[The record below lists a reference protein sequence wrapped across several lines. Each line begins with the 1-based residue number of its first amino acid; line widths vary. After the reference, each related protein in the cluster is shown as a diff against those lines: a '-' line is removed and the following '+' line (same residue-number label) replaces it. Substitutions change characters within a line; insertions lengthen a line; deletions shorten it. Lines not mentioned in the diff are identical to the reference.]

1 MAEPDPEKTR
11 TIALNQAKIEELLKQ
26 RPPADS
32 GILEQVKLELQA
44 QLQKVKQTVKR

>member
-11 TIALNQAKIEELLKQ
+11 TIAINQAKLEKLLKQ

-32 GILEQVKLELQA
+32 AILERVKLELQA
-44 QLQKVKQTVKR
+44 QLQRAKAPIKK

>member
-11 TIALNQAKIEELLKQ
+11 TIAINQAKLEKLLKQ

-32 GILEQVKLELQA
+32 GVLEQVRLELQA
-44 QLQKVKQTVKR
+44 QLQRARMPKK